1 MTTMLRL
8 KNIRIG
14 SEYAEA
20 DFYPEDSQIAGH
32 VVANLSTGEIES
44 CIEISGYGDSYKG
57 HALQRL
63 IKMAKENDLRT
74 ECTVMWY

>member
-1 MTTMLRL
+1 MLRL